1 MDTDKSHENEI
12 IDTSNSDELDPLA
25 AASVAYNMRMI
36 EKKMAESNVRIEQ
49 VNIADIGK
57 DGTDHGDKPNEEW
70 EQFSKEVFAELRRI
84 H

>member
-1 MDTDKSHENEI
+1 MNTNKTHENEI
-12 IDTSNSDELDPLA
+12 IESSNSEELDPLV
-25 AASVAYNMRMI
+25 AASLAYDMRMI
-36 EKKMAESNVRIEQ
+36 EKKMAESRVTIEQ

-57 DGTDHGDKPNEEW
+57 EGTDHDDKPNEEW